1 MRPVQSDNAA
11 STRTIRLVG
20 WGLLIALFLVPVVA
34 TQISSE
40 IQWTAL
46 DFGVFG
52 ALLAAFGLGCDLAV
66 RRLTRWSARFA
77 WALTLGTAALLVL
90 VNGAVGLIGSEGAD
104 ANGLFGIV
112 LAVLAVGIAI
122 SRADAQRMAQVLVAA
137 AVTQLAVVGVVIDGD
152 MVPAAEQTSR
162 DALFAGPAF
171 ALLWLMAAYLFRR
184 AAR

>member
-1 MRPVQSDNAA
+1 
-11 STRTIRLVG
+11 
-20 WGLLIALFLVPVVA
+20 
-34 TQISSE
+34 
-40 IQWTAL
+40 
-46 DFGVFG
+46 
-52 ALLAAFGLGCDLAV
+52 
-66 RRLTRWSARFA
+66 
-77 WALTLGTAALLVL
+77 
-90 VNGAVGLIGSEGAD
+90 VGLIGSEGAD

-137 AVTQLAVVGVVIDGD
+137 AVTQLAVVGVVIGGD